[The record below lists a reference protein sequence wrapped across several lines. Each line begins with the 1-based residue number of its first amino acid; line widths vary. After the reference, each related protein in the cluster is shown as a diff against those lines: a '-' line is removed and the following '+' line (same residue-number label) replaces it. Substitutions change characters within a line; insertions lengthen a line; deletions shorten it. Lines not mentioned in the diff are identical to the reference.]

1 MFNTL
6 KTLHHALATCL
17 CTTAETRAESVV
29 VTSRYPNNAF
39 RLPCCSCSHLKNE
52 LYLGHVWPII
62 MIIYRLAESY
72 LHCSHQVST
81 KLKNSR
87 EVESGHQFSD
97 TCNNV
102 ASGDKQMAFSM
113 VKGAC

>member
-1 MFNTL
+1 
-6 KTLHHALATCL
+6 
-17 CTTAETRAESVV
+17 
-29 VTSRYPNNAF
+29 
-39 RLPCCSCSHLKNE
+39 
-52 LYLGHVWPII
+52 

-72 LHCSHQVST
+72 LHGSYQVST